1 MIEKRAASMQARNRL
16 GGRVISVGIGTS
28 KAELGASWIHGVL
41 GNPLYE
47 LAVSQG
53 LVDVVQVCTSFMSQ
67 SILHRSPGNVSYR
80 CSDYEMMDEMLQP
93 ISDSQASQRGC
104 RD

>member
-1 MIEKRAASMQARNRL
+1 MTEKRVASMQARNRL

-53 LVDVVQVCTSFMSQ
+53 LVDVVQVCTPIQ
-67 SILHRSPGNVSYR
+67 SIINRSSG
-80 CSDYEMMDEMLQP
+80 CKMMAEMLQP

>member
-1 MIEKRAASMQARNRL
+1 MKLKENYDRNIMEEKYNTTLQARNRL
-16 GGRVISVGIGTS
+16 GGRVISVGIGNS

-53 LVDVVQVCTSFMSQ
+53 LVDVVQVVGSLARM
-67 SILHRSPGNVSYR
+67 N
-80 CSDYEMMDEMLQP
+80 
-93 ISDSQASQRGC
+93 ASH
-104 RD
+104 

>member
-1 MIEKRAASMQARNRL
+1 MIENQVASIQARNRL

-53 LVDVVQVCTSFMSQ
+53 LVDVVQVCPPFMPSHTS
-67 SILHRSPGNVSYR
+67 LDN
-80 CSDYEMMDEMLQP
+80 
-93 ISDSQASQRGC
+93 
-104 RD
+104 